1 MASIGTVED
10 FLLAVH
16 VPDRC
21 GPSTFSLVTGSF
33 AFLADI
39 FVDLEGRSD
48 DGVFNVGLED
58 TQVGCY
64 MISLGFSLCEMVC
77 AYRRSD
83 P

>member
-21 GPSTFSLVTGSF
+21 GPSTFGLVTGSF

-48 DGVFNVGLED
+48 GGVFKVGLKN
-58 TQVGCY
+58 TQVGCHL
-64 MISLGFSLCEMVC
+64 ISLGFSLGGMVC

-83 P
+83 L